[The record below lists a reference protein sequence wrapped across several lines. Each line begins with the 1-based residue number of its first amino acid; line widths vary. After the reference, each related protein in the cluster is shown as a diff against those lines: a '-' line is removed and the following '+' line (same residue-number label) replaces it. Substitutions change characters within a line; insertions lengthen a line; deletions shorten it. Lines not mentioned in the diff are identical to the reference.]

1 MVKWKQ
7 LKMSNIN
14 EDVDQM
20 EFTYNAGRSAEIIS
34 SGKVVVSDKVKLITC
49 SMIPPILLLGIYRLL

>member
-20 EFTYNAGRSAEIIS
+20 EFIYNAGRSAEVIS

-49 SMIPPILLLGIYRLL
+49 SMILLLGIYRLL

>member
-1 MVKWKQ
+1 
-7 LKMSNIN
+7 MSNIN

-20 EFTYNAGRSAEIIS
+20 EFTYNAGRSADIIS

-49 SMIPPILLLGIYRLL
+49 SMSPPILLLGIYRLL